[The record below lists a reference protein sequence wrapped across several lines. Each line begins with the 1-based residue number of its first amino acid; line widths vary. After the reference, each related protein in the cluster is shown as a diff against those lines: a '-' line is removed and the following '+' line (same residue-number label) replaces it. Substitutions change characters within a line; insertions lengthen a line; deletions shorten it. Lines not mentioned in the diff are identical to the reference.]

1 MILTQIISH
10 DLGEEGLFPGQ
21 SIVLSTNGYQGGDA
35 GHGGFLSLEF
45 NTPDGEGFDI
55 DCRQTDDK
63 IIITV
68 RGDWE
73 IGETIKA
80 LRKFVRGLESQL

>member
-21 SIVLSTNGYQGGDA
+21 SIVLSTNGYQGGDG

-45 NTPDGEGFDI
+45 NTPYDGGFDI
-55 DCRQTDDK
+55 DCDHTPGK
-63 IIITV
+63 IMITI

-80 LRKFVRGLESQL
+80 LRKFVHELEKL